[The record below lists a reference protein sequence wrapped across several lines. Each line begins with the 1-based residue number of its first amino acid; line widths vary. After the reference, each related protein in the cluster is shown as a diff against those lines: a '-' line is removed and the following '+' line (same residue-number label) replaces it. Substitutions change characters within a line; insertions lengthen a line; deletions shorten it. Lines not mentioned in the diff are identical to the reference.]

1 MRLGTVQSASSAAC
15 SACALLLGAVVL
27 ATAPPALGEGAVVP
41 TDPEAW
47 CGDDYWFKF
56 EEPSGWQ
63 SDREPSGESLTLL
76 YWPEGQQEER
86 AQITMGLMLTLS
98 SGWKED
104 VTLDVEEVLQGW
116 VSLVNVFGSPAEMRP
131 FELKHP
137 HFPTAGIELVFP
149 LGRGILVAVDPQSG
163 RGNSFLAKLDGVREP
178 STSEL
183 AAFRRMVRSIRF
195 DPELYCSQGPD
206 DTIITHRRPRRSP
219 PATKAA
225 PAAAKR
231 GFSLKRASQGCT
243 MLYELFVPIDC
254 SQVEVGGRPAVLVRF
269 EGGDELAETYLER
282 FRGRVTTPWCYEAKR
297 HPGPDVPALVFALD
311 EKGERLR
318 EHSCETG
325 GWGREI
331 APDRVQPAE

>member
-1 MRLGTVQSASSAAC
+1 MKSASSVAC

-27 ATAPPALGEGAVVP
+27 ATASPALGEDAVVP
-41 TDPEAW
+41 TDPKAW

-56 EEPSGWQ
+56 EAPSGWQ
-63 SDREPSGESLTLL
+63 SDWEAGGESLTLL
-76 YWPEGQQEER
+76 YWPEGQQEDE

-104 VTLDVEEVLQGW
+104 VTLDVEEVLQRW
-116 VSLVNVFGSPAEMRP
+116 VSLANAFGGPSEMRP

-163 RGNSFLAKLDGVREP
+163 RGNSFLAKLDGVDEP
-178 STSEL
+178 STSEMT
-183 AAFRRMVRSIRF
+183 AFHRMVRSIRF
-195 DPELYCSQGPD
+195 DPELYCTPGPD
-206 DTIITHRRPRRSP
+206 DTIITHRRPRHSSP
-219 PATKAA
+219 PAKAT

-231 GFSLKRASQGCT
+231 AFRLERAAQGCT
-243 MLYELFVPIDC
+243 MLDELLVPIDC
-254 SQVEVGGRPAVLVRF
+254 SQVDVDGRPAVLVRF
-269 EGGDELAETYLER
+269 DDGDKPAETYLER
-282 FRGRVTTPWCYEAKR
+282 FRGRVTTPWCYETKS
-297 HPGPDVPALVFALD
+297 HPGSDVPALVFALD
-311 EKGERLR
+311 QKGERLR
-318 EHSCETG
+318 EYSCEAG